1 MSFSA
6 RLADGDEGAAE
17 RALAN
22 YVAYHKLT
30 GGIIPRE
37 ATIKKLGEALGMRY
51 VSAKRIMEDAQRM
64 ADRAAGTA
72 IEKAA
77 RNGDVGTAFS
87 LMEQENERE
96 EALGHILANRE
107 TADTSAP
114 CAEAVKDITR
124 KAAQTSISAIRGI
137 RSWFRKIEKATRPTD
152 EQ

>member
-17 RALAN
+17 RALVN

-30 GGIIPRE
+30 GGQIPR
-37 ATIKKLGEALGMRY
+37 ATTLARLGIALGMKT
-51 VSAKRIMEDAQRM
+51 VQAKRIIEDAQRM
-64 ADRAAGTA
+64 ADRAAGTV

-87 LMEQENERE
+87 LMEREKERE
-96 EALGHILANRE
+96 EALMHISENCE
-107 TADTSAP
+107 TANIIEP